1 MIDSKDLLHWIDR
14 DLSLMDKLFDRMPD
28 LMFYVK
34 DTLGRYVVVNQTLVR
49 YSGKRTK
56 QDVIGLTADD
66 LFPIT
71 SSSIVAQ
78 DLSVIHTRKEIIDA
92 LRLFRSADGHRQWCL
107 SSKFGIVDGCD
118 QATGLVGISRIL
130 ARPDEKH
137 LGYKRLMEF
146 SRLVKENLGQPQ
158 LIADIAREVDLSM
171 DTLQRLTRE
180 VFQLSPKQILMK
192 ARIEKACDMLEHS
205 ETSITD
211 IATECGYSDHSA
223 FSRQFKATLH
233 CTPQQYRSTTMK
245 NTAQENLA
253 SAL

>member
-1 MIDSKDLLHWIDR
+1 MVNSNDLLHWIDS

-49 YSGKRTK
+49 YSGKRSK

-78 DLSVIHTRKEIIDA
+78 DLGVIHTRKEIIDA
-92 LRLFRSADGHRQWCL
+92 LRLFRSADGQRQWCL
-107 SSKFGIVDGCD
+107 SSKFGILDSND

-158 LIADIAREVDLSM
+158 LIADIAKEVDLSM

-205 ETSITD
+205 ETSITG

-233 CTPQQYRSTTMK
+233 CTPQQYRSTTTK
-245 NTAQENLA
+245 NTEQESLA

>member
-107 SSKFGIVDGCD
+107 SSKFGIVDGSN
-118 QATGLVGISRIL
+118 QATGLVGISRML

-233 CTPQQYRSTTMK
+233 CTPQQYRSTTIK

>member
-1 MIDSKDLLHWIDR
+1 MVNSKDLLHWIDS
-14 DLSLMDKLFDRMPD
+14 DLSLMDKLFDRLPD
-28 LMFYVK
+28 VMFYVK
-34 DTLGRYVVVNQTLVR
+34 DTLGRYVVVNQTLVH
-49 YSGKRTK
+49 YSGKRNK
-56 QDVIGLTADD
+56 HDVIGLTADE

-92 LRLFRSADGHRQWCL
+92 LRLFRSADGQRQWCL
-107 SSKFGIVDGCD
+107 SSKFGILDSHE
-118 QATGLVGISRIL
+118 QATGLVGISRLL

-158 LIADIAREVDLSM
+158 LITEIAREVDLSM

-205 ETSITD
+205 EISITGV
-211 IATECGYSDHSA
+211 ATECGYSDHSA

-233 CTPQQYRSTTMK
+233 CTPQQYRSTTRHA
-245 NTAQENLA
+245 AQYNPA

>member
-1 MIDSKDLLHWIDR
+1 MIDSKDILHWIDK

-78 DLSVIHTRKEIIDA
+78 DLGVIHTRKEIIDA

-107 SSKFGIVDGCD
+107 SSKFGIVNGDD

-146 SRLVKENLGQPQ
+146 SKRVKENLGQPQ

-233 CTPQQYRSTTMK
+233 CTPQQYRITTAK
-245 NTAQENLA
+245 TTAQEYSA

>member
-1 MIDSKDLLHWIDR
+1 MVNSKDLLHWIDS

-49 YSGKRTK
+49 YSGKRSK

-78 DLSVIHTRKEIIDA
+78 DLGVIHTRKEIIDA
-92 LRLFRSADGHRQWCL
+92 LRLFRSADGQRQWCL
-107 SSKFGIVDGCD
+107 SSKFGILDSND

-158 LIADIAREVDLSM
+158 LIADIAKEVDLSM

-205 ETSITD
+205 ETSITG

-233 CTPQQYRSTTMK
+233 CTPQQYRSTTKK
-245 NTAQENLA
+245 NTEQESVA